1 MPRGGARVQARGAH
15 RASFHADT
23 TFSMPS
29 ATATTAYPGYAR
41 ARKKLENNARR
52 AGKPGTAPIMRAFSF
67 LVRVVLAAVLLPL
80 DLLMGDAVRTGDMTR
95 PLMGAFGVV
104 VAYGAFRAA
113 EVAVGIGR
121 ASSSDDVETL
131 AAARFR
137 VRPPAALDPCRLLGV
152 PLLSR
157 SSACAYTGA
166 VARVV
171 VEPFEVTGGA
181 HAHARGRASGAST
194 ADVVDLETRFGAT
207 RALRVDGAVRAAV
220 EMGRRDPT
228 DPTYVASF
236 PYAASI
242 VAAEVL
248 RWQPQFARGS
258 KNVRALLVGGG
269 GGNVA
274 TYAALER
281 ACVARA
287 GTRHRRAER
296 GEGACDVT
304 LVEANEALA
313 EALRVGFEGY
323 ASAASASSSASSI
336 GRSST
341 SPNGADPATRNR
353 FAIVARDPFATL
365 REAAPGSL
373 DVVVFD
379 VRRDTEVRSRSS
391 ETETPATNDGASR
404 AEREVRRKSSEFSD
418 ASRSTSAYRDA
429 RRALCAGGVAVSV
442 AVAPAVGPGRG
453 ADDLAALA
461 DAMRAAF
468 DEEKT
473 GKTVKKSAVRFERVG
488 PIVPGFAQET
498 IVLAT
503 KTADAER
510 AARLNYN

>member
-1 MPRGGARVQARGAH
+1 MPRGGARGQARGAC

-67 LVRVVLAAVLLPL
+67 LVRVVLATVLLPL

-137 VRPPAALDPCRLLGV
+137 VRPPAALDPCRLRGV

-181 HAHARGRASGAST
+181 HARGRSRASGAST

-207 RALRVDGAVRAAV
+207 RVLRVDGAVRAAV
-220 EMGRRDPT
+220 EIGRRHPT
-228 DPTYVASF
+228 DVASF

-248 RWQPQFARGS
+248 RWQPQFAHGS
-258 KNVRALLVGGG
+258 KNVRVLLVGGG

-281 ACVARA
+281 ACVART

-323 ASAASASSSASSI
+323 ARATSSS
-336 GRSST
+336 T
-341 SPNGADPATRNR
+341 FPNGAGVPATRNR

-379 VRRDTEVRSRSS
+379 ARRDTEVRSRSS

-418 ASRSTSAYRDA
+418 ASRSASAYRDA
-429 RRALCAGGVAVSV
+429 RRALRAGGVAVSV
-442 AVAPAVGPGRG
+442 ALAPAVGPGRG

-510 AARLNYN
+510 AARFNYN

>member
-1 MPRGGARVQARGAH
+1 
-15 RASFHADT
+15 
-23 TFSMPS
+23 MPS

-52 AGKPGTAPIMRAFSF
+52 AGKPGMAPIMRAFSF
-67 LVRVVLAAVLLPL
+67 LVRVVLATVLLPL

-131 AAARFR
+131 AAAGGRTR
-137 VRPPAALDPCRLLGV
+137 NRAALDPCRLLGV

-181 HAHARGRASGAST
+181 HARSRASGAST
-194 ADVVDLETRFGAT
+194 ADIVDLETRFGAT

-220 EMGRRDPT
+220 EIRRKDPT
-228 DPTYVASF
+228 DVASF
-236 PYAASI
+236 PYAASL
-242 VAAEVL
+242 VTKEVL
-248 RWQPQFARGS
+248 RWQPQFAHGP
-258 KNVRALLVGGG
+258 KNVRVLLVGGG

-323 ASAASASSSASSI
+323 ASATSAS
-336 GRSST
+336 T
-341 SPNGADPATRNR
+341 FPNGAGVPATRNR

-365 REAAPGSL
+365 RDAAPGSL

-379 VRRDTEVRSRSS
+379 ARRDTEVRSVRSRSS
-391 ETETPATNDGASR
+391 TTETPVTKKNDGA
-404 AEREVRRKSSEFSD
+404 FSD
-418 ASRSTSAYRDA
+418 ASRSASAYRDA
-429 RRALCAGGVAVSV
+429 RRALRAGGVAVSV
-442 AVAPAVGPGRG
+442 ALRPFRSP
-453 ADDLAALA
+453 
-461 DAMRAAF
+461 
-468 DEEKT
+468 
-473 GKTVKKSAVRFERVG
+473 SS
-488 PIVPGFAQET
+488 
-498 IVLAT
+498 
-503 KTADAER
+503 ER
-510 AARLNYN
+510 AHAANLNRRRHMRPFAFSASAIRNEPSRLSPLVEYTYIAAARSR

>member
-1 MPRGGARVQARGAH
+1 
-15 RASFHADT
+15 
-23 TFSMPS
+23 MPS

-67 LVRVVLAAVLLPL
+67 LVRVVLATVLLPL

-121 ASSSDDVETL
+121 ASSSDDVETIS
-131 AAARFR
+131 AARFR
-137 VRPPAALDPCRLLGV
+137 VRPPAALDPCRLRGV
-152 PLLSR
+152 PFLSR

-171 VEPFEVTGGA
+171 VEPFEVTGGSEV
-181 HAHARGRASGAST
+181 RASGAST
-194 ADVVDLETRFGAT
+194 ADIVYLETRFGAT

-220 EMGRRDPT
+220 EIRRKDHKDSTDPT
-228 DPTYVASF
+228 DVASF

-242 VAAEVL
+242 VTKEVL
-248 RWQPQFARGS
+248 RWQPQFAHGS
-258 KNVRALLVGGG
+258 KNVRVLLVGGG

-304 LVEANEALA
+304 LVEENEALA

-323 ASAASASSSASSI
+323 ASAASASSG
-336 GRSST
+336 GRFVSSST
-341 SPNGADPATRNR
+341 FPNGADPATRVR

-365 REAAPGSL
+365 RDAAPGSL

-379 VRRDTEVRSRSS
+379 ARRDTDVRSRAST
-391 ETETPATNDGASR
+391 TETPATSDGDASL
-404 AEREVRRKSSEFSD
+404 RRKSSEFSD
-418 ASRSTSAYRDA
+418 ASRSASAYRDA
-429 RRALCAGGVAVSV
+429 RRALRAGGVAVSV
-442 AVAPAVGPGRG
+442 AFAPAVGPGRG
-453 ADDLAALA
+453 AADLAALA

-510 AARLNYN
+510 AARFNYN

>member
-1 MPRGGARVQARGAH
+1 
-15 RASFHADT
+15 
-23 TFSMPS
+23 MPS
-29 ATATTAYPGYAR
+29 ATAAMAYPGYAR

-67 LVRVVLAAVLLPL
+67 LVRVVLATVLLPL
-80 DLLMGDAVRTGDMTR
+80 DLLMGDAVRKGDMTR
-95 PLMGAFGVV
+95 PLTGAFGVV

-131 AAARFR
+131 SAARFR
-137 VRPPAALDPCRLLGV
+137 VRPPAALDPCRLRGV
-152 PLLSR
+152 PFLSR

-171 VEPFEVTGGA
+171 VEPFEVTGGSEV
-181 HAHARGRASGAST
+181 RASGAST

-220 EMGRRDPT
+220 EIRRKDPKDPT
-228 DPTYVASF
+228 DPTDVASF

-242 VAAEVL
+242 VTKEVL
-248 RWQPQFARGS
+248 RWQPQFAHGS
-258 KNVRALLVGGG
+258 KNVRVLLVGGG

-304 LVEANEALA
+304 LVEENEALA

-323 ASAASASSSASSI
+323 ASAASASSG
-336 GRSST
+336 GRFFSSST
-341 SPNGADPATRNR
+341 FPNGADPATRVR

-365 REAAPGSL
+365 RDAAPGSL

-379 VRRDTEVRSRSS
+379 ARRDTEVRSRAST
-391 ETETPATNDGASR
+391 TETPATSDGDASL
-404 AEREVRRKSSEFSD
+404 RRKSSEFSD
-418 ASRSTSAYRDA
+418 ASRSASAYRDA
-429 RRALCAGGVAVSV
+429 RRALRAGGVAVSV
-442 AVAPAVGPGRG
+442 AFAPAVGPGRG
-453 ADDLAALA
+453 AADLAALA

-510 AARLNYN
+510 AARFNYN

>member
-1 MPRGGARVQARGAH
+1 MPRGGARVQARGAR
-15 RASFHADT
+15 RASFNADT

-67 LVRVVLAAVLLPL
+67 LVRVVLATVLLPL
-80 DLLMGDAVRTGDMTR
+80 DLLMGDAVRKGDMTR
-95 PLMGAFGVV
+95 PLTGAFGVV

-121 ASSSDDVETL
+121 ASSSDNVETL
-131 AAARFR
+131 SAARFR
-137 VRPPAALDPCRLLGV
+137 VRPPAALDPCRLRGV
-152 PLLSR
+152 PFLSR

-171 VEPFEVTGGA
+171 VEPFEVTGGSEV
-181 HAHARGRASGAST
+181 RASGAST

-220 EMGRRDPT
+220 EIRRKDPKDPT
-228 DPTYVASF
+228 DPTDVASF

-242 VAAEVL
+242 VTKEVL
-248 RWQPQFARGS
+248 RWQPQFAHGW
-258 KNVRALLVGGG
+258 KNVRVLLVGGG

-304 LVEANEALA
+304 LVEENEALA

-323 ASAASASSSASSI
+323 ASAASASSG
-336 GRSST
+336 GRFFSSST
-341 SPNGADPATRNR
+341 FPNGADPATRVR

-365 REAAPGSL
+365 RDAAPGSL

-379 VRRDTEVRSRSS
+379 ARRDTEVRSRAST
-391 ETETPATNDGASR
+391 TETPATSDGDASL
-404 AEREVRRKSSEFSD
+404 RRKSSEFSD
-418 ASRSTSAYRDA
+418 ASRSASAYRDA
-429 RRALCAGGVAVSV
+429 RRALRAGGVAVSV
-442 AVAPAVGPGRG
+442 AFAPAVGPGRG
-453 ADDLAALA
+453 AADLAALA

-510 AARLNYN
+510 AARFNYN

>member
-1 MPRGGARVQARGAH
+1 
-15 RASFHADT
+15 
-23 TFSMPS
+23 MPS

-67 LVRVVLAAVLLPL
+67 LVRVVLATVLLPL
-80 DLLMGDAVRTGDMTR
+80 DLLMGDAVRAGDMTR
-95 PLMGAFGVV
+95 PLTGAFGVV

-121 ASSSDDVETL
+121 ASSSDDVETIS
-131 AAARFR
+131 AARFR
-137 VRPPAALDPCRLLGV
+137 VRPPAALDPCRLRGV
-152 PLLSR
+152 PFLSR

-171 VEPFEVTGGA
+171 VEPFEVTGGSEV
-181 HAHARGRASGAST
+181 RASGAST
-194 ADVVDLETRFGAT
+194 ADIVDLETRFGAT

-220 EMGRRDPT
+220 EIRRKDPKDPT
-228 DPTYVASF
+228 DPTDVASF

-242 VAAEVL
+242 VTKEVL
-248 RWQPQFARGS
+248 RWQPQFAHGS
-258 KNVRALLVGGG
+258 KNVRVLLVGGG

-304 LVEANEALA
+304 LVEENEALV

-323 ASAASASSSASSI
+323 ASAASAASSSSG
-336 GRSST
+336 GRFVSSST
-341 SPNGADPATRNR
+341 FPNGADGATRVR

-365 REAAPGSL
+365 RDAAPGSL

-379 VRRDTEVRSRSS
+379 ARRDTEVRSRAS
-391 ETETPATNDGASR
+391 TTGTPATNDGDASL
-404 AEREVRRKSSEFSD
+404 RRKKKSSEFSD
-418 ASRSTSAYRDA
+418 ASRSASAYRDA
-429 RRALCAGGVAVSV
+429 RRALRAGGVAVSV
-442 AVAPAVGPGRG
+442 AFAPAVGPGRG
-453 ADDLAALA
+453 AADLAALA

-473 GKTVKKSAVRFERVG
+473 VKTVKKSAVRFERVG

-510 AARLNYN
+510 AARFNYN

>member
-1 MPRGGARVQARGAH
+1 
-15 RASFHADT
+15 
-23 TFSMPS
+23 MPS

-67 LVRVVLAAVLLPL
+67 LVRVVLATVLLPL
-80 DLLMGDAVRTGDMTR
+80 DLLMGDAVRAGDMTR
-95 PLMGAFGVV
+95 PLTGAFGVV

-121 ASSSDDVETL
+121 ASSSDDVETIS
-131 AAARFR
+131 AARFR
-137 VRPPAALDPCRLLGV
+137 VRPPAALDPCRLRGV
-152 PLLSR
+152 PFLSR

-166 VARVV
+166 VAQVV
-171 VEPFEVTGGA
+171 VEPFEVTGGSEV
-181 HAHARGRASGAST
+181 RASGAST

-220 EMGRRDPT
+220 EIRRKDPKDPT
-228 DPTYVASF
+228 DPTDVASF

-242 VAAEVL
+242 VTKEVL
-248 RWQPQFARGS
+248 RWQPQFAHGS
-258 KNVRALLVGGG
+258 KNVRVLLVGGG

-304 LVEANEALA
+304 LVEENEALV

-323 ASAASASSSASSI
+323 ASAASASSG
-336 GRSST
+336 GRFVSSST
-341 SPNGADPATRNR
+341 FPNGAD
-353 FAIVARDPFATL
+353 
-365 REAAPGSL
+365 G
-373 DVVVFD
+373 
-379 VRRDTEVRSRSS
+379 RRAFGSRSS
-391 ETETPATNDGASR
+391 RAIRSRLCATPRPGRWTSSSSTPDAT
-404 AEREVRRKSSEFSD
+404 RRCG
-418 ASRSTSAYRDA
+418 RA
-429 RRALCAGGVAVSV
+429 RRRPKRRRRATATRVFDGSLPSSATRPAPRPPTATRARALRAGGVAVSV
-442 AVAPAVGPGRG
+442 AFAPAVGPGRG
-453 ADDLAALA
+453 AADLAALA

-510 AARLNYN
+510 AARFNYN

>member
-1 MPRGGARVQARGAH
+1 MPRGGARVQARGAR
-15 RASFHADT
+15 RASFNADT

-67 LVRVVLAAVLLPL
+67 LVRVVLATVLLPL
-80 DLLMGDAVRTGDMTR
+80 DLLMGDAVRKGDMTR
-95 PLMGAFGVV
+95 PLTGAFGVV

-131 AAARFR
+131 SAARFR
-137 VRPPAALDPCRLLGV
+137 VRPPAALDPCRLRGV
-152 PLLSR
+152 PFLSR

-171 VEPFEVTGGA
+171 VEPFEVTGGSEV
-181 HAHARGRASGAST
+181 RASGAST

-220 EMGRRDPT
+220 EIRRKDPKDPT
-228 DPTYVASF
+228 DPTDVASF

-242 VAAEVL
+242 VTKEVL
-248 RWQPQFARGS
+248 RWQPQFAHGS
-258 KNVRALLVGGG
+258 KNVRVLLVGGG

-304 LVEANEALA
+304 LVEENEALA

-323 ASAASASSSASSI
+323 ASAASAASASSG
-336 GRSST
+336 GRFFSSST
-341 SPNGADPATRNR
+341 FPNGADPATRVR

-365 REAAPGSL
+365 RDAAPGSL

-379 VRRDTEVRSRSS
+379 ARRDTEVRSRAST
-391 ETETPATNDGASR
+391 TETPATSDGDASL
-404 AEREVRRKSSEFSD
+404 RRKSSEFSD
-418 ASRSTSAYRDA
+418 ASRSASAYRDA
-429 RRALCAGGVAVSV
+429 RRALRAGGVAVSV
-442 AVAPAVGPGRG
+442 AFAPAVGPGRG
-453 ADDLAALA
+453 AADLAALA

-510 AARLNYN
+510 AARFNYN

>member
-1 MPRGGARVQARGAH
+1 MPRGGARVQAGGAR
-15 RASFHADT
+15 RASFHAET

-181 HAHARGRASGAST
+181 HAGARSRASGAST

-220 EMGRRDPT
+220 EIGRRDPT
-228 DPTYVASF
+228 DVASF

-323 ASAASASSSASSI
+323 ANAASAASASSI

-379 VRRDTEVRSRSS
+379 ARRDTEVRSRSS

-510 AARLNYN
+510 AARFNYN

>member
-1 MPRGGARVQARGAH
+1 
-15 RASFHADT
+15 
-23 TFSMPS
+23 MPS
-29 ATATTAYPGYAR
+29 ATAAMAYPGYAR

-67 LVRVVLAAVLLPL
+67 LVRVVLATVLLPL
-80 DLLMGDAVRTGDMTR
+80 DLLMGDAVRKGDMTR
-95 PLMGAFGVV
+95 PLTGAFGVV

-121 ASSSDDVETL
+121 ASSSDNVETL
-131 AAARFR
+131 SAARFR
-137 VRPPAALDPCRLLGV
+137 VRPPAALDPCRLRGV
-152 PLLSR
+152 PFLSR

-171 VEPFEVTGGA
+171 VEPFEVTGGSEV
-181 HAHARGRASGAST
+181 RASGAST

-220 EMGRRDPT
+220 EIRRKDPKDPT
-228 DPTYVASF
+228 DPTDVASF

-242 VAAEVL
+242 VTKEVL
-248 RWQPQFARGS
+248 RWQPQFAHGW
-258 KNVRALLVGGG
+258 KNVRVLLVGGG

-304 LVEANEALA
+304 LVEENEALA

-323 ASAASASSSASSI
+323 ASAASASSG
-336 GRSST
+336 GRFFSSST
-341 SPNGADPATRNR
+341 FPNGADPATRVR

-365 REAAPGSL
+365 RDAAPGSL
-373 DVVVFD
+373 DIVVFD
-379 VRRDTEVRSRSS
+379 ARRDTEVRSRAST
-391 ETETPATNDGASR
+391 TETPATSDGDASL
-404 AEREVRRKSSEFSD
+404 RRKSSEFSD
-418 ASRSTSAYRDA
+418 ASRSASAYRDA
-429 RRALCAGGVAVSV
+429 RRALRAGGVAVSV
-442 AVAPAVGPGRG
+442 AFAPAVGPGRG
-453 ADDLAALA
+453 AADLAALA

-510 AARLNYN
+510 AARFNYN

>member
-1 MPRGGARVQARGAH
+1 
-15 RASFHADT
+15 
-23 TFSMPS
+23 MPS

-67 LVRVVLAAVLLPL
+67 LVRVVLATVLLPL

-95 PLMGAFGVV
+95 PLTGAFGVV

-137 VRPPAALDPCRLLGV
+137 VRPPAALDPCRLRGV
-152 PLLSR
+152 PFLSR

-323 ASAASASSSASSI
+323 ASAASAASASSI

-379 VRRDTEVRSRSS
+379 ARRDTEVRSVRSRSS
-391 ETETPATNDGASR
+391 TTETPVTKKNDGA
-404 AEREVRRKSSEFSD
+404 FSD
-418 ASRSTSAYRDA
+418 ASRSASAYRDA

-510 AARLNYN
+510 AARFNYN